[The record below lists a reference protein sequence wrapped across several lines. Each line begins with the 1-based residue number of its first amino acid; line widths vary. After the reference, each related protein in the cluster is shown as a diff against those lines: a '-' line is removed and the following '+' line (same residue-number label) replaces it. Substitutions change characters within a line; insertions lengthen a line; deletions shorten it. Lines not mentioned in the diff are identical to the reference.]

1 MRRAQ
6 ESDLRVGLKLHY
18 YNVRREEPVEMTI
31 TGKLP
36 DGRWTIQSDLLGIEV
51 EATTEE
57 VLERAELAPRQEN
70 A

>member
-6 ESDLRVGLKLHY
+6 ESDLRVGLTLHY
-18 YNVRREEPVEMTI
+18 YNVKRDVPVAMTI
-31 TGKLP
+31 TGRLP

-57 VLERAELAPRQEN
+57 VLENGELAP
-70 A
+70 